1 MWRPNSDQ
9 NKCEKEKQK
18 HKKRNEKTKQKTL
31 INLSKRRIKNPI
43 DSGSKLMC

>member
-18 HKKRNEKTKQKTL
+18 HKKNEKTKQKN
-31 INLSKRRIKNPI
+31 INLFEEKVKKNRLI
-43 DSGSKLMC
+43 VEVN